1 MALIFRSEVDRA
13 DLWRAALAR
22 AAPDLDF
29 RDWDE
34 PGDPA
39 DVEFALVWK
48 PPRGGLR
55 RFPNLKV
62 IFSLGAGVDHLL
74 GDTDLPGGVPVV
86 RMIESELTR
95 GMSEYVALHVL
106 RHHRRQRELEAQ
118 QRAGEWNIIVVPTA
132 PSRRV
137 GIMGLGVMGVAAAVA
152 LVALEFDVA
161 GWSRTQKTLANVE
174 SFHGEAGLGRFLART
189 EILVCLLPLTP
200 QTEGIL
206 NAGLFAGLPQGACVI
221 NAARGGHMVEEDL
234 LAELESGQIA
244 EATLDVFRTEPLPP
258 DSPFWSHPRVTIT
271 PHNASITDPDSGA
284 RRVAEIIGRFR
295 RGEPLP
301 NTIDPAAGY

>member
-1 MALIFRSEVDRA
+1 MALVFHSEVDRA

-22 AAPDLDF
+22 AMPDLEF
-29 RDWDE
+29 RDWEE

-48 PPRGGLR
+48 PPRGGLL
-55 RFPNLKV
+55 RFANLKV
-62 IFSLGAGVDHLL
+62 IFSLGAGVDHLFC
-74 GDTDLPGGVPVV
+74 DTGLPGGVPVV
-86 RMIESELTR
+86 RMIEPELTR
-95 GMSEYVALHVL
+95 GMTEYVTLHTL
-106 RHHRRQRELEAQ
+106 RHHRRQREHEAR

-137 GIMGLGVMGVAAAVA
+137 GIMGLGVMGAAAAAA

-161 GWSRTQKTLANVE
+161 GWSRTQKTLPGVE

-200 QTEGIL
+200 ETEDIL
-206 NAGLFAGLPQGACVI
+206 NAGLFAGLPHGASVI
-221 NAARGGHMVEEDL
+221 NVARGSHLIEEDL
-234 LAELESGQIA
+234 LAALESGQIA

-258 DSPFWSHPRVTIT
+258 DHPFWTHPRVTVT

-284 RRVAEIIGRFR
+284 RRIAEIIGQFR

-301 NTIDPAAGY
+301 NVVDPAAGY